1 MKDLASIDQSRDKN
15 FSSSV
20 INFASTLLPGILNVT
35 NPGVPP
41 GIDAIPEILKETLP
55 GFIRQILDN
64 QSTDA
69 YDYFSIGHNNIVYNP
84 LHNDKIGGAEDELL
98 TQLQLGSA
106 DSNLV
111 KAGFLDV
118 SGINPETK
126 MLVINSDL
134 VKQLKYDSSKS
145 IVPMVINKSF
155 AAKYH
160 LSVGETINAAPNI
173 KTLYYRNN
181 QGVLRPVPKTS

>member
-84 LHNDKIGGAEDELL
+84 LHNDEIGGAEDELL

>member
-84 LHNDKIGGAEDELL
+84 LHNNKIGGAEDELL

-134 VKQLKYDSSKS
+134 VKQLKYDSSKN